1 MTFLAPWALAAGA
14 VGALGMVLLHLVA
27 WQRPAAYVLP
37 TTRFIPDQ
45 RTVVSRAAT
54 RPRDVL
60 LLLLRVLTLL
70 AAAAAFARPV
80 LTPVR
85 GTKAVIVLVDQSR
98 SVADSSDVA
107 RRVA

>member
-14 VGALGMVLLHLVA
+14 IGALGMVLLHLVA

-60 LLLLRVLTLL
+60 LLLLRVSTLL

-80 LTPVR
+80 LTPPR
-85 GTKAVIVLVDQSR
+85 GSSATVVMADR
-98 SVADSSDVA
+98 SHA
-107 RRVA
+107 